1 MVRTARTGGVVQ
13 AGALSAGAA
22 EHVIDAP
29 VGTTLGAYT
38 RAGFL
43 GGQVDD
49 RVVPF
54 AGKFVPS
61 VGIAAAPRVKA
72 LALTAGNETVLILKV
87 DVGLM
92 FEGLLF
98 DLEERLGDDFAGKV
112 LLAASHS
119 HSAWGQQSGH
129 SGLEIGNGPFR
140 DAVHAAFLDA
150 LEQAARAALED
161 RRPAQLGI
169 HATRSRG
176 TDGPRTTS

>member
-1 MVRTARTGGVVQ
+1 MRSHSWPTRLVVSLCSFLALSCGSPAEPEPPDPNAVTLDACTFRPMVRTARTGGVVQ

-72 LALTAGNETVLILKV
+72 LALTAGDSKPDDGSAAIAPSSPSTASSVALVNQCLASSMRSCGLPFGFRPILRT
-87 DVGLM
+87 DFQGL
-92 FEGLLF
+92 
-98 DLEERLGDDFAGKV
+98 
-112 LLAASHS
+112 
-119 HSAWGQQSGH
+119 
-129 SGLEIGNGPFR
+129 
-140 DAVHAAFLDA
+140 
-150 LEQAARAALED
+150 
-161 RRPAQLGI
+161 
-169 HATRSRG
+169 SRQ
-176 TDGPRTTS
+176 